1 MVMNF
6 YIFINLNK
14 RDLRTYII
22 HIDMNISKPLF
33 TTALYFAILLAVFS
47 SCSSNE
53 RNSIKHGMVVSA
65 HPEASAIGIETLKK
79 GGNAVDAACAVELAL
94 AVSYP
99 VAGNIGGGGF
109 MIVRLNNGES
119 FALDYREKAPLA
131 STKDMYLDKNGE
143 VVEGLSTDSH
153 LAVGV
158 PGTVDGIIKA
168 HSRFGKLNFKDII
181 QPAIDLAKNG
191 FPITQKQAGRLNS
204 YKDILT
210 MTNSE
215 AIAFVKKAKWKQGDI
230 LKQPELAKTLELIR
244 DFGRDGFYGGITA
257 DKIVEQMK
265 KHDGIITHRDLSNY
279 SSVWR
284 EPITGQYRGVTVISM
299 PPPSSG
305 GIALMQL
312 LSIVEPYPV
321 NEWGWH
327 DVKTIHLMVEAERR
341 VYADR
346 AEFLGDPDFY
356 KVPAEGLLNK
366 EYLKLRMSDFNLDK
380 ATPSEDIKHG
390 NPTAKESEETTH
402 YSVVDKFGNAV
413 AVTTTLN
420 RGYGSKIVVDG
431 AGFLLNNEMDDFSS
445 KPGFPNSYGLV
456 GGDANAIQPEKRML
470 SSMTPA
476 ILEKN
481 GKLFMVVGSPGGSTI
496 ITSVFQTVMN
506 VVDFDMNMQQAVA
519 ASRFHSQW
527 LPDLLYY
534 EKGCFTDSMK
544 NQLEEMGHILK
555 ERGSIG
561 RVDAILCKTDG
572 SLEGGADPRG
582 DDIAMSTAQQ

>member
-1 MVMNF
+1 
-6 YIFINLNK
+6 
-14 RDLRTYII
+14 
-22 HIDMNISKPLF
+22 MNISKPLF
-33 TTALYFAILLAVFS
+33 TTALCFVILSAVFS
-47 SCSSNE
+47 SCKRNE
-53 RNSIKHGMVVSA
+53 RSSTKPGMVVSA
-65 HPEASAIGIETLKK
+65 HPQASAVGVEVLKK

-109 MIVRLNNGES
+109 MVIRLNNGENY
-119 FALDYREKAPLA
+119 ALDYREKAPLA
-131 STKDMYLDKNGE
+131 STKDMYLNENGE
-143 VVEGLSTDSH
+143 VVVGLSTDSH

-168 HSRFGKLNFKDII
+168 HARFGKLNFKDII
-181 QPAIDLAKNG
+181 QPAINLAENG
-191 FPITQKQAGRLNS
+191 FPITQKQAERLNS
-204 YKDILT
+204 SKEILT
-210 MTNSE
+210 KTNSE
-215 AIAFVKKAKWKQGDI
+215 AIAFVKQAEWKQGDT
-230 LKQPELAKTLELIR
+230 LKQPELAKTLKLIM
-244 DFGRDGFYGGITA
+244 DFGRDGFYSGITA
-257 DKIVEQMK
+257 DRIVEQMK
-265 KHDGIITHRDLSNY
+265 KHDGIITLSDLASY

-284 EPITGQYRGVTVISM
+284 EPITGQYHGVKVISM

-305 GIALMQL
+305 GIALLQL
-312 LSIVEPYPV
+312 LNMVEPYPV

-327 DVKTIHLMVEAERR
+327 DMKTIHLMVEAERR

-356 KVPAEGLLNK
+356 NVPAEELLNK
-366 EYLKLRMSDFNLDK
+366 EYLKQRMADFNPVK
-380 ATPSEDIKHG
+380 ATPSKDIKHG

-402 YSVVDKFGNAV
+402 YSIVDKLGNAV

-456 GGDANAIQPEKRML
+456 GGDANAIQPGKRML
-470 SSMTPA
+470 SSMTPT
-476 ILEKN
+476 ILEKDGN
-481 GKLFMVVGSPGGSTI
+481 LFMVLGSPGGSTI

-506 VVDFDMNMQQAVA
+506 VVDFDMDMQQAVT

-544 NQLEEMGHILK
+544 NQLEQMGHILK

-561 RVDAILCKTDG
+561 RVDAILCKPDG

-582 DDIAMSTAQQ
+582 DDIVMSTAQQ